1 MPRKIIVRTG
11 DGRSGILLEVPATDE
26 FQLQELIKNNPD
38 LLPVEEFD
46 MTGPLLVVGRE
57 TAVASGAVDLVAITR
72 GGEILVVEFK
82 TGPQNTDFRRVL
94 AQLIDY
100 GSHLWSLSY
109 ENFEAAVAVRYF
121 NDGAQCQDDRVAGAR
136 SLEYAAR
143 QVWTEMSDAEFLSIR
158 ERISEQLRLGA
169 FHYVLV
175 AQRFTDTI
183 QQTALYLNETMPRSF
198 FYAVELVRFVGPANE
213 AFEARTILRPAQKGV
228 APQATNKETLLNKF
242 TDQAMRASVSNL
254 LDASRG
260 VGYEHYW
267 GTTGVTIRLPVPDRE
282 PLTIAW
288 LFPPDGSG
296 WMALKY
302 LTLGY
307 GQWTFDQSPSS
318 QEALTEYLRAVERLP
333 GAQPVTTKALKGAGF
348 TLPPDAIVSN
358 EDAIR
363 ELFAKLMAKVSETT

>member
-1 MPRKIIVRTG
+1 M
-11 DGRSGILLEVPATDE
+11 
-26 FQLQELIKNNPD
+26 
-38 LLPVEEFD
+38 
-46 MTGPLLVVGRE
+46 
-57 TAVASGAVDLVAITR
+57 
-72 GGEILVVEFK
+72 VVEFK

-109 ENFEAAVAVRYF
+109 ENFEAAVAVRYS
-121 NDGAQCQDDRVAGAR
+121 NDGR
-136 SLEYAAR
+136 SAKMIAWPVPDHLSTQLGKFGPKCR
-143 QVWTEMSDAEFLSIR
+143 MPNSCPFGSEFQSSCGSGLFTTCLSLNA
-158 ERISEQLRLGA
+158 LRTL
-169 FHYVLV
+169 FSKK
-175 AQRFTDTI
+175 
-183 QQTALYLNETMPRSF
+183 ALYLNETMPRSF
-198 FYAVELVRFVGPANE
+198 FYAVELVRFVGPENE
-213 AFEARTILRPAQKGV
+213 TFEARTILRPAQKGV

-333 GAQPVTTKALKGAGF
+333 GAQPVTTKALKGTGF